1 MTLIQNIRKYR
12 LMLLRAARSSRGRD
26 LMLYFLFVCV
36 AFVFWLV
43 LSLDS
48 EVQKDYDVPVEL
60 EEMPDSVTLIG
71 QMPAGFSVL
80 VQGKGSQFLR
90 YTWGHMPSLK
100 MKFNEN
106 VVDGNIF
113 ALSRQKID
121 GRLRDY
127 FGQGVQ
133 IMSVKPDS
141 VRIPFTSAPG
151 HVLPLRINADVHADL
166 QYIISGPLK
175 ASVDSVRIYSVNG
188 VPRTLNHVETEPIIR
203 NSLRDTARLD
213 VRIKPIPG
221 FRIIPERVIVTVPVE
236 PLISRRRTV
245 KVDVTGMPHNT
256 RLFTFPSQ
264 VEVTYLVPMSAYNED
279 LPVKAFVDYQDVDP
293 QKSRARVIL
302 SQMPDICH
310 NVTVS
315 PDSVE
320 FIIEKNHM
328 HQ

>member
-1 MTLIQNIRKYR
+1 MALIRDIRKYR
-12 LMLLRAARSSRGRD
+12 IALLRAARSSRGRD
-26 LMLYFLFVCV
+26 VMLYLLFVCV
-36 AFVFWLV
+36 AFVFWFV

-71 QMPAGFSVL
+71 QMPSGFSVL

-90 YTWGHMPSLK
+90 FTWGRMPV
-100 MKFNEN
+100 MKVKFAEN
-106 VVDGNIF
+106 VVDGNVF

-127 FGQGVQ
+127 FGQGVS
-133 IMSVKPDS
+133 IMSVRPDS
-141 VRIPFTSAPG
+141 VRMEFTSAPG
-151 HVLPLRINADVHADL
+151 REVPVRINAEVHPDL
-166 QYIISGPLK
+166 QYLISGPLK
-175 ASVDSVRIYSVNG
+175 SNVDSVKIYSVNG
-188 VPRTLNHVETEPIIR
+188 IPRSLDHVETEQIIR
-203 NSLRDTARLD
+203 NGLKDTARID

-221 FRIIPERVIVTVPVE
+221 FRIIPDRVIVTVPVE

-245 KVDVTGMPHNT
+245 KVDVTGLPAGT

-293 QKSRARVIL
+293 QKSRTRVIL

-320 FIIEKNHM
+320 FIIEKKH
-328 HQ
+328 

>member
-1 MTLIQNIRKYR
+1 MTFIRNLHKYR
-12 LMLLRAARSSRGRD
+12 LALLRAARSSRGRD
-26 LMLYFLFVCV
+26 VMVYLLFVCV
-36 AFVFWLV
+36 AFVFWFV

-60 EEMPDSVTLIG
+60 DEMPDSVTLIG

-90 YTWGHMPSLK
+90 FTWGRMPSLRV
-100 MKFNEN
+100 KFSDN
-106 VVDGNIF
+106 VVDGNIL

-121 GRLRDY
+121 GRLREY

-133 IMSVKPDS
+133 IMSVRPDS
-141 VRIPFTSAPG
+141 VRLQFTSAPG
-151 HVLPLRINADVHADL
+151 REVPVRINAEVHPDL

-175 ASVDSVRIYSVNG
+175 SNVDSVKIYSVNG
-188 VPRTLNHVETEPIIR
+188 IPRSLDHVETEPIIR
-203 NSLRDTARLD
+203 NGLKDTARID

-221 FRIIPERVIVTVPVE
+221 FRIIPDRVIVTVPVE

-245 KVDVTGMPHNT
+245 KVDVTGLPQGT

-320 FIIEKNHM
+320 FIIEKKH
-328 HQ
+328 